1 MHKIVAEGE
10 RGDLT
15 QRIADFTVDLE
26 WRRLD
31 ETVRRAVKRHFFD
44 TVGVIVAGAAGEI
57 VGQAEHAIGAVRAPG
72 DVPVLGRRRRADI
85 LDACYLSA
93 TAGHGIELDDGYRQG
108 SVHPAVCVIP
118 AAIYA
123 GLSQRISGESLLEA
137 IVAGYEVMTA
147 LAEATHPEIRRRG
160 FHPTGVL
167 GVIGAA
173 VAAAKLRRLEPQ
185 AFRNALGLA
194 ASSAAGL
201 FSFINGGSDVKRL
214 HAGHAAREGLQ
225 AVLLAQA
232 QVAAPPNAIE
242 GRDGLLQA
250 FAFGNAT
257 PREVT
262 LPPQVPY
269 RMCDCYIK
277 PYACCRHLQ
286 PAVEAL
292 ITLLDEEAVDPKRI
306 RQIHVETYAISAE
319 HAHTGWD
326 EYASAQLSFPYVLAL
341 AAKFRRI
348 KISHFEREV
357 REDPALAALCRL
369 VHIEVAPDLDA
380 LYPKLRPAR
389 VTVVTDERK
398 YSRQVMEALGS
409 AQVPISDEQVTQ
421 KFRELTVPV
430 LGESRSEAV
439 RVRLASIE
447 LESDLSGTVE
457 MLAL

>member
-1 MHKIVAEGE
+1 MHIGAEAE
-10 RGDLT
+10 KYHLT
-15 QRIADFTVDLE
+15 QRIVDFAVDLK
-26 WRRLD
+26 WQTLD

-57 VGQAEHAIGAVRAPG
+57 VGRAEGAIGTVRAPG
-72 DVPVLGRRRRADI
+72 AVPVFGRRRRADI

-123 GLSQRISGESLLEA
+123 GFSPAMSGECLLEA
-137 IVAGYEVMTA
+137 IVAGYEVMTS
-147 LAEATHPEIRRRG
+147 LAETTHPEIRRRG
-160 FHPTGVL
+160 FHPTGVM

-173 VAAAKLRRLEPQ
+173 VAAAKVRRLEPK

-250 FAFGNAT
+250 FAFGSAP

-262 LPPQVPY
+262 LPPDAPY

-292 ITLLDEEAVDPKRI
+292 IALLDEEGIEHTRI

-348 KISHFEREV
+348 KISHFERDV
-357 REDPALAALCRL
+357 REDPVIAALCGL
-369 VHIEVAPDLDA
+369 VRIEVAPDLDA
-380 LYPKLRPAR
+380 LYPRLRPAR
-389 VTVVTDERK
+389 VTVMTDQRS
-398 YSRQVMEALGS
+398 YTRQVMEALGS
-409 AQVPISDEQVTQ
+409 AQVPISDEQVTE

-430 LGESRSEAV
+430 LGESRSEAA
-439 RVRLASIE
+439 RVRLANIE
-447 LESDLSGTVE
+447 FEDDLPSVVE